1 MDEFAKGFV
10 AITDKKGLV
19 KRIIDY
25 NSNIPFK
32 KGEPFTEL
40 IDTGSRTKSSIF
52 MEIDGNAIFDWEMNI
67 KLKDKNLPFFRLQD

>member
-1 MDEFAKGFV
+1 MIMDEFAKGFV

-32 KGEPFTEL
+32 KKANHSP
-40 IDTGSRTKSSIF
+40 SS
-52 MEIDGNAIFDWEMNI
+52 
-67 KLKDKNLPFFRLQD
+67 